1 MHNKLNALALGI
13 GILLVASTIHFDALS
28 FVNSVPVTGA
38 NQLASVSVVNSDL
51 PQPTRDISVETFDDN
66 APELQVLLAP
76 TPSDVSLTE
85 QGVPEMVMPEVE
97 QKEKLEAEK
106 PTKEVQLCPA
116 ANTLGL
122 DAFFFPMSKT
132 FSIDDAY
139 VPDQLVQVPTQYVKN
154 KGLVCVTENT
164 LGALTVMFDDAKE
177 EGYTLYVTSGFRSYE
192 TQDSLFAYY
201 TDVLGVADAERR
213 SAHPGHSEHQLGTAM
228 DITGGTSGSTSHS
241 FGDTPEGQWASEH
254 AVEYG
259 FVLSYPEGKES
270 VTGYM
275 YEPWH
280 FRYVGQD
287 AAEDVEEQDVTLLEY
302 LRELYDAL
310 MKS

>member
-1 MHNKLNALALGI
+1 MHNKLNALALTI

-28 FVNSVPVTGA
+28 FMNSVPVTDE
-38 NQLASVSVVNSDL
+38 NQLASVAVTNTDIA
-51 PQPTRDISVETFDDN
+51 RDVSVETFDDN

-76 TPSDVSLTE
+76 TVDTTVDNDDVASELPAPIVE
-85 QGVPEMVMPEVE
+85 EKKIIVPE
-97 QKEKLEAEK
+97 EKEK
-106 PTKEVQLCPA
+106 PTQLCPEE
-116 ANTLGL
+116 NTLGL

-132 FSIDDAY
+132 FSIDEEY
-139 VPDQLVQVPTQYVKN
+139 VPDQLYQVPKKYVKN
-154 KGLVCVTENT
+154 SGFVCVTSQT
-164 LGALTVMFDDAKE
+164 LGALTMMFDDAKE
-177 EGYTLYVTSGFRSYE
+177 VGHTLYVTSGFRSYE

-228 DITGGTSGSTSHS
+228 DITGGASDSTSHS
-241 FGDTPEGQWASEH
+241 FGETPEGAWAEEH

-270 VTGYM
+270 TTGYM

-287 AAEDVEEQDVTLLEY
+287 AAEEVEEDETTLGEY
-302 LRELYDAL
+302 LLALYN
-310 MKS
+310 S

>member
-28 FVNSVPVTGA
+28 FVNDVPVIGE
-38 NQLASVSVVNSDL
+38 NQLASASAFNDDISKL
-51 PQPTRDISVETFDDN
+51 SRDVSVETFDDN

-76 TPSDVSLTE
+76 TPATVPLTE
-85 QGVPEMVMPEVE
+85 QGVPEMPVPDVE
-97 QKEKLEAEK
+97 QKEILEIEEPK
-106 PTKEVQLCPA
+106 KETTLCPA

-132 FSIDDAY
+132 FSIDEAY
-139 VPDQLVQVPTQYVKN
+139 VPDQLLQVPKQYVKN
-154 KGLVCVTENT
+154 GGLVCVTSQT
-164 LGALTVMFDDAKE
+164 LDALTVMFDDAKE
-177 EGYTLYVTSGFRSYE
+177 KGYTLYVTSGFRSYE

-254 AVEYG
+254 AIDYG
-259 FVLSYPEGKES
+259 FVLSYPHGKED

-287 AAEDVEEQDVTLLEY
+287 AAEEVEEDGTTLGEY
-302 LRELYDAL
+302 LLALYN
-310 MKS
+310 S

>member
-1 MHNKLNALALGI
+1 MHNKLNALALAI

-28 FVNSVPVTGA
+28 FMNAVPVTNE
-38 NQLASVSVVNSDL
+38 NQLASVAVTNTDIA
-51 PQPTRDISVETFDDN
+51 RDVSVETFDDN

-76 TPSDVSLTE
+76 TAGTTVDTDSVA
-85 QGVPEMVMPEVE
+85 PEMLVPVVE
-97 QKEKLEAEK
+97 EKKIIVTEEK
-106 PTKEVQLCPA
+106 KKPAQLCPQE
-116 ANTLGL
+116 NTLGL
-122 DAFFFPMSKT
+122 DAFLFPMSKT
-132 FSIDDAY
+132 FSIDEAY
-139 VPDQLVQVPTQYVKN
+139 VPDQLVQVPSTYVKN
-154 KGLVCVTENT
+154 KGFVCVTEEA
-164 LGALTVMFDDAKE
+164 LGALTMMFDEAKV
-177 EGYTLYVTSGFRSYE
+177 EGHTLYVTSGFRSYE

-228 DITGGTSGSTSHS
+228 DITGGTSSSTSHS
-241 FGDTPEGQWASEH
+241 FGDTPEGAWVAEN
-254 AVEYG
+254 AVDYG

-270 VTGYM
+270 ITGYM

-287 AAEDVEEQDVTLLEY
+287 AAEDVEEQGVTLLEY